1 MPLLPHSSSENEP
14 YRAALRHAIRSSKAL
29 LEFVGVTSPM
39 LRPEVLQQP
48 DFPVLVPRGFASRMK
63 YGDPEDPLLRQV
75 LALPAELVDAP
86 GFIKDPL
93 AETQT
98 RTGVNPAPALIKK
111 YHGRALLITTSG
123 CAINCRYC
131 FRRHF
136 PYAEHRDQKHTQAL
150 AAISAD
156 SSISEIILSG
166 GDPLLL
172 DDHALAT
179 LIEKFEA
186 IPHLKRLRI
195 HSRIPVVLPERITPQ
210 LLSLLKKTTLKTAL
224 VIHANHPNELDNQT
238 ARALNDLK
246 QASALL
252 LNQSVLLRDVNDCA
266 PVLISLAEKLY
277 DQSVQPYYL
286 HMPDR
291 VAGTSHFHVN
301 DEEAKI
307 IYGKM
312 QAHLPGY
319 LLPRLVREIPG
330 ENSKQ
335 LLDIQLKDE

>member
-1 MPLLPHSSSENEP
+1 MPFPSHSASESEP
-14 YRAALRHAIRSSKAL
+14 YRAALRHAIRSSDAL
-29 LEFVGVTSPM
+29 LEFVGIKSP
-39 LRPEVLQQP
+39 LSLPEVLQQP

-75 LALPAELVDAP
+75 LAIPAELADAP
-86 GFIKDPL
+86 DFIKDPL

-98 RTGVNPAPALIKK
+98 GTGVNPAPALIKK

-136 PYAEHRDQKHTQAL
+136 PYAEHRDQRHARAL
-150 AAISAD
+150 DAISAD

-166 GDPLLL
+166 GDPLIL

-179 LIEKFEA
+179 LIKKFEA
-186 IPHLKRLRI
+186 IPHLKKLRI
-195 HSRIPVVLPERITPQ
+195 HSRVPVVLPERITPQ
-210 LLSLLKKTTLKTAL
+210 LLSLLKETTLKTAL
-224 VIHANHPNELDNQT
+224 VIHANHPNELNQQT
-238 ARALNDLK
+238 AKVLNELK
-246 QASALL
+246 QANALL
-252 LNQSVLLRDVNDCA
+252 LNQSVLLRDVNDSA
-266 PVLISLAEKLY
+266 SVLISLSEKLY

-301 DEEAKI
+301 DEDATE

-312 QAHLPGY
+312 QASLPGY

-330 ENSKQ
+330 ENSKR
-335 LLDIQLKDE
+335 LLDIQRKDE